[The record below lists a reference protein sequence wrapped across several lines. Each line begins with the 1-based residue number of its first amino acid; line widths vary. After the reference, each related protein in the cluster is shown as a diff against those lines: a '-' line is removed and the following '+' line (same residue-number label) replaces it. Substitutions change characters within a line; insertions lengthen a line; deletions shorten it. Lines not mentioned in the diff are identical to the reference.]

1 MQDPNFWPLPPPI
14 PTPSSSL
21 PFIIH
26 EDVDDD
32 DSDVAPVVP
41 SKKQFPAPIGSER
54 ALSRSLLNNSSSS
67 TASSF
72 GENLENLVPAIPSYA
87 RTEFRQC
94 NDSILSTSPT
104 SEAYDVSAEEDS
116 PMLVEGSILAAAS
129 GRLAPADILSDVE
142 EYSLD
147 IVAHMRKVEV
157 QKTDKKC

>member
-1 MQDPNFWPLPPPI
+1 MA
-14 PTPSSSL
+14 SSSQSAGPKL
-21 PFIIH
+21 LASSTSNP
-26 EDVDDD
+26 
-32 DSDVAPVVP
+32 
-41 SKKQFPAPIGSER
+41 PAPIGSER

-116 PMLVEGSILAAAS
+116 PMLVEGSSLAAAG

-157 QKTDKKC
+157 KIKLTQLNKIFKTLPGFGVIFF